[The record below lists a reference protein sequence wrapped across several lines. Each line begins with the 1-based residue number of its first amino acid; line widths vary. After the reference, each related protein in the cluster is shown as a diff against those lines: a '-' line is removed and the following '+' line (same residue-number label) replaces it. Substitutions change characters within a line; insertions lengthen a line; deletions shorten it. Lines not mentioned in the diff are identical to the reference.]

1 MVKFCDAI
9 CRCYICRCY
18 IYMCINTTLRKIQV
32 PFQLSCRLMFA
43 GIKNDHVLVGD
54 D

>member
-1 MVKFCDAI
+1 MPSVDAI
-9 CRCYICRCY
+9 SVDA